1 MLYFSKSIKGCD
13 LLLDMTYTQEI
24 ADTIHGSIT
33 YSGIEREIIGTPYF
47 NRLHR
52 ILQSSL
58 VYLTYPSNKVKRF
71 EHSIGTMHL
80 AGIFF
85 SQSVYNTNRE
95 TLNKFFGEINKELI
109 EWNKSQRNNDL
120 SFIHPNILG
129 KFKNEKILKVSCP
142 ENPLYNQ
149 NTPAN
154 LPSEYR
160 FSYCVVYQSIRLVG
174 LLHDI
179 GHLPYSHILE
189 QAMHLLYEE
198 VQEIPKNKRLESHI
212 YFLDIMEKYCNNSGF
227 EIHEELGKRFV
238 DKIFMGI
245 INDLQ
250 KGENEFFYFL
260 AAVFYFTKKI
270 LNAEEGASENT
281 IFEDLHKIVA
291 GTIDCDR
298 MDYCC
303 RDAYC
308 AGVTKDLPNYSRIT
322 SHIKIIYKAP
332 EAPIAFQDA
341 TIDERERCY
350 FAPSTKAISQI
361 EHLLE
366 QRWNIFSSINYHH
379 RVHKHELLMQRVIA
393 EMGKK
398 EMEDGIK
405 PEELDNI
412 LPLKLSSIW
421 QLVKQLDDSAPIEY
435 IALQLDDSW
444 LDTLL
449 KHKYFE
455 TYGGN
460 YLSFVENGDNVDW
473 HRLDE
478 LISSKKHYFSL
489 IKRSGGFRHLDELLY
504 NEIGNLGYLESW
516 GVVSAV
522 ESPNYSVFLSS
533 GEYAF
538 NKLIKKVASTTFE
551 RQKFFWQ
558 LENKV
563 KDAIKENNYQI
574 ADCFLGDCSF
584 KPGISPSEPLF
595 ITSPGSDEKPFS
607 HYSSLYTVLVTRKK
621 LLPSLHI
628 YYLPRYDCSHN
639 EYYVAEVSKFQST
652 VVKCIIELAKEFK
665 CMEDTKT

>member
-1 MLYFSKSIKGCD
+1 MEGCD
-13 LLLDMTYTQEI
+13 LMLDMMYTQEI
-24 ADTIHGSIT
+24 ADTIHGPIT

-80 AGIFF
+80 AGKFF
-85 SQSVYNTNRE
+85 SQSVYNTDRE
-95 TLNKFFGEINKELI
+95 TLDKFFGEINEELI
-109 EWNKSQRNNDL
+109 KWNRAIRAEDVT
-120 SFIHPNILG
+120 FIHPTVLQR
-129 KFKNEKILKVSCP
+129 FKNEKILNVSCP

-154 LPSEYR
+154 LPGEYR

-189 QAMHLLYEE
+189 HAMHLLYKEI
-198 VQEIPKNKRLESHI
+198 QEIPENERRESHN
-212 YFLDIMEKYCNNSGF
+212 YFLSIMEKYCNNSGF

-238 DKIFMGI
+238 DKIFTGI
-245 INDLQ
+245 TNDLQ
-250 KGENEFFYFL
+250 RGENEWFYFL

-270 LNAEEGASENT
+270 LHAEEGSSKNT

-291 GTIDCDR
+291 GTVDCDR

-308 AGVTKDLPNYSRIT
+308 AGITKDLPNYGRIN
-322 SHIKIIYKAP
+322 SSLRIIYRDA
-332 EAPIAFQDA
+332 EAPIAFKDA
-341 TIDERERCY
+341 AIDERSRCY

-366 QRWNIFSSINYHH
+366 QRWTVFSSINYHH
-379 RVHKHELLMQRVIA
+379 RVHKHELLMQRAIA
-393 EMGKK
+393 ELGKE
-398 EMEDGIK
+398 EMSNGK
-405 PEELDNI
+405 VPQELENI

-421 QLVKQLDDSAPIEY
+421 QLVKQLDDAAPIEY

-455 TYGGN
+455 NYGEN
-460 YLSFVENGDNVDW
+460 YLSFASNGNKVDW
-473 HRLDE
+473 HCLDE
-478 LISSKKHYFSL
+478 LISTKKHYFSL
-489 IKRSGGFRHLDELLY
+489 IKRSGGFRYLDELLY
-504 NEIGNLGYLESW
+504 NRIKDKGCLESW
-516 GVVSAV
+516 GIVPTG
-522 ESPNYSVFLSS
+522 EPLNYSMFLNK
-533 GEYAF
+533 GEYAL
-538 NKLIKKVASTTFE
+538 NKLIRKVASTTFE

-558 LENKV
+558 LEKKV
-563 KDAIKENNYQI
+563 KCAIKNGDYKI

-584 KPGISPSEPLF
+584 KPGISQSEPLF
-595 ITSPGSDEKPFS
+595 ITSPGLDAKPFF
-607 HYSSLYTVLVTRKK
+607 HYSSLYTILMTRKK
-621 LLPSLHI
+621 LLPSLHV
-628 YYLPRYDCSHN
+628 YYLPCYDYTHN
-639 EYYVAEVSKFQST
+639 EYFMAKIPEFQDAL
-652 VVKCIIELAKEFK
+652 VNCIVELVDEIKK
-665 CMEDTKT
+665 VDGDTTQQKSA